1 MGFRELKDP
10 TGKNQGPFLGV
21 SIISGFKQGFFG
33 MNLPVRLSD
42 APEGMPFHDLD
53 EEMNPRHE
61 ASRLECLKQ

>member
-42 APEGMPFHDLD
+42 AREGMPFHDLD

-61 ASRLECLKQ
+61 ASRLECLQQ

>member
-10 TGKNQGPFLGV
+10 AGKNHGPFLGV
-21 SIISGFKQGFFG
+21 GIISGFKQGFFG
-33 MNLPVRLSD
+33 MNLLVRLSV